1 MIEPAAEGMRN
12 IGNSGMI
19 STLCRAGPWI
29 VPEAGAIGK
38 TGMRNYFRYGLALMT
53 ALLLLPG
60 TGITATPPLPSKDG
74 VPTLAPLLRK
84 VTPAVVNI
92 SVQVAAPAHQNPL
105 MRDPFFRRF
114 FEDFLD
120 QRDEQPQ
127 LAAGS
132 GVVIDARHGYVITNH
147 HVVEQAQ
154 EIVVTLKDR
163 RQLKAKLVGSDE
175 GTDIA
180 LLEVPP
186 QGLTEIKI
194 GDSDALEVGDFV
206 VAIGNPFGLGQT
218 VTSGIVS
225 ALGRTGLNIHGYEDF
240 IQTDASINPGNSGGA
255 LINLKGELIGINS
268 VIIGPAG
275 GNVGIGF
282 AVPSNMARAVVAQL
296 AEYGEVRRGRLGV
309 RIQDLTPEL
318 SRALNLAVGE
328 GAVVTRV
335 EPGSPAEQAGIQT
348 GDVVVAV
355 NGDGIKGTADLRN
368 RIALVRVNSEV
379 ILTIM
384 HEGVHKN
391 IRVRVAK
398 VQRETYT
405 GSESAPQLS
414 GAVFQA
420 MGEDHPLHGQ
430 IDGVVVADVERGSR
444 AWQNNIRPGDVIIAI
459 NRERVHSLEE
469 LSGALRRTGRTI
481 AVDII
486 RDKTQLLVVIQ

>member
-1 MIEPAAEGMRN
+1 MSMRF
-12 IGNSGMI
+12 G
-19 STLCRAGPWI
+19 
-29 VPEAGAIGK
+29 AGAAL
-38 TGMRNYFRYGLALMT
+38 LA
-53 ALLLLPG
+53 ALLLLPVAG
-60 TGITATPPLPSKDG
+60 DAASLPFPSREG
-74 VPTLAPLLRK
+74 VPSLAPLLRE

-92 SVQVAAPAHQNPL
+92 SVQVSAPASQNPL

-114 FEDFLD
+114 FEGFPD
-120 QRDEQPQ
+120 QSRQRPQ

-132 GVVIDARHGYVITNH
+132 GVVIDARQGYVITNH
-147 HVVEQAQ
+147 HVIEEAQ

-163 RQLKAKLVGSDE
+163 RKLTAELVGSDP

-180 LLEVPP
+180 LLKVPP
-186 QGLTEIKI
+186 EGLSELKL

-225 ALGRTGLNIHGYEDF
+225 ALGRTGLHIHGYEDF

-282 AVPSNMARAVVAQL
+282 AVPSNMAQSVIDQL
-296 AEYGEVRRGRLGV
+296 AEYGEVRRGRMGV
-309 RIQDLTPEL
+309 LIQDLTPEL
-318 SRALNLAVGE
+318 AESLNLDITE

-335 EPGSPAEQAGIQT
+335 EPNSPAEEAGIAA

-355 NGDGIKGTADLRN
+355 NDIPVTDTADLRN
-368 RIALVRVNSEV
+368 RIGLVRVDSEV
-379 ILTIM
+379 IVTVLRDGTRRKIP
-384 HEGVHKN
+384 
-391 IRVRVAK
+391 VRVAD
-398 VQRETYT
+398 VQRQSYP

-420 MGEDHPLHGQ
+420 MGSDHPLYGQ
-430 IDGVVVADVERGSR
+430 IDGVVVASVERGSR
-444 AWQNNIRPGDVIIAI
+444 AWQNNLRPGDVVIAI
-459 NRERVHSLEE
+459 NRERVRSIEE
-469 LSGALRRTGRTI
+469 LGQALRKTGRSI

-486 RDKTQLLVVIQ
+486 RDKSQLLIIIQ